1 VKRPYKLGCR
11 ALVIALV
18 VASCAA
24 SVRAQQEPRLM
35 NRGLAF
41 TIADAATT
49 EASGLRLSLPP
60 SAEPLLAAIVVPG
73 QTGPRMLDR
82 MPAGSFEASNVWES
96 PVPLQNEF
104 TAPSDSPLIKGFL
117 SGVGEL
123 REPYVTKFEASN
135 ITLRR
140 LTPDSIPKAKAF
152 ILKSRAAIEAARAK
166 SPILLVSAAYEGRV
180 AVTFELQDSI
190 AENAAP
196 ISELFTL
203 SRPRPTVGILEL
215 TSVKP
220 VEFAYHFDVIDL
232 RLDADGNASSVDI
245 LPAKSTTTLPYCAW
259 EGTETMIGSAAPEDF
274 YRVKVFYATD
284 RNLAPP
290 TPAQK
295 TKTWWVFFVSY
306 FLSPYPWVVMLVV
319 GGLSFAGWW
328 FGTSKL
334 GWWWLQLMAAII
346 LTLGVPALLAS
357 IYARQ
362 QTEQPGAIVKGPVSA
377 HRGELTYGTC
387 NVSIPKNHKI
397 GQLPRPL
404 SLFLIDLEPEDPTK
418 TISVLSRDP
427 ATDSKFFQL
436 LEERMKESPQGECFV
451 FVHGYNNT
459 FDNAAQRTAQLWYD
473 LQFQGAPIFFSWPS
487 RGATAG
493 YTFDET
499 EATWAQTH
507 FETFLKSLRAEESI
521 KRIHIIAHSM
531 GNRIVTGALGNLA
544 ATGDLKSQDCKFRE
558 VVLAAADIDAD
569 TFKTGIAPRFI
580 NQSPHVTFYA
590 SANDGALRYSYSV
603 HDYRRAGDA
612 TGGVM
617 VLRGMDSIDASL
629 LDTSFEN
636 HSYFAAQRSVV
647 SDIELMLRNGLPP
660 GNRGL
665 REAGTGDSKHWVF
678 RP

>member
-1 VKRPYKLGCR
+1 MNRRRWPVQ
-11 ALVIALV
+11 
-18 VASCAA
+18 VAVFSAVMAVAGMGPLAA
-24 SVRAQQEPRLM
+24 QEGPRLK
-35 NRGLAF
+35 NRTLAF
-41 TIADAATT
+41 TLSEAATT
-49 EASGLRLSLPP
+49 EEPALRLSLPP
-60 SAEPLLAAIVVPG
+60 APEPLLAAIIVPSG
-73 QTGPRMLDR
+73 AGPRVLDR
-82 MPAGSFEASNVWES
+82 MPAGSYEASNVWQS
-96 PVPLQNEF
+96 SAPLRNEF
-104 TAPSDSPLIKGFL
+104 TAPADSPLIKGFL
-117 SGVGEL
+117 SGVEEL

-135 ITLRR
+135 VTLRR
-140 LTPDSIPKAKAF
+140 LTADSIPKAKAF
-152 ILKSRAAIEAARAK
+152 ILKSRPAIEAARAET
-166 SPILLVSAAYEGRV
+166 PILLVSAAYEGRV

-190 AENAAP
+190 AADSAP
-196 ISELFTL
+196 IGELFTL
-203 SRPRPTVGILEL
+203 SRPRPMVGILEL

-220 VEFAYHFDVIDL
+220 VEFAYHFDVVDL
-232 RLDADGNASSVDI
+232 RFDAEGNASSVDI
-245 LPAKSTTTLPYCAW
+245 LPAKSSTTFPYCAW
-259 EGTETMIGSAAPEDF
+259 EWTEPMMSSAAEEF

-295 TKTWWVFFVSY
+295 EKTWWVFFVSY
-306 FLSPYPWVVMLVV
+306 FLTPYPWVTMLAV
-319 GGLSFAGWW
+319 GGLCLAVWW
-328 FGTSKL
+328 WGTSQL
-334 GWWWLQLMAAII
+334 GWRWLQIGTGI
-346 LTLGVPALLAS
+346 VLTLGVPASLAA

-362 QTEQPGAIVKGPVSA
+362 QTEQPGAIVKEPVSA

-387 NVSIPKNHKI
+387 DVSIPKNHKI

-404 SLFLIDLEPEDPTK
+404 SLFLIDLEAEDPSK

-427 ATDSKFFQL
+427 APDTVFFQL
-436 LEERMKESPQGECFV
+436 LEERMKESPRGECFV
-451 FVHGYNNT
+451 FVHGYNNS

-473 LQFQGAPIFFSWPS
+473 LQFEGAPIFFSWPS
-487 RGATAG
+487 RGATAA
-493 YTFDET
+493 YTFDEN
-499 EATWAQTH
+499 EAAWAQTH
-507 FETFLKSLRAEESI
+507 FETFLRLLRDEESI

-580 NQSPHVTFYA
+580 NQSPHVTLYA
-590 SANDGALRYSYSV
+590 SSNDDALKYSYKV